1 MGFITLP
8 ATTPKAILGFTL
20 MVVVIL
26 LVLAK
31 TGVAKKLG
39 IGV

>member
-1 MGFITLP
+1 MGFIELP

-20 MVVVIL
+20 MVVAIL

-31 TGVAKKLG
+31 TGVLKK